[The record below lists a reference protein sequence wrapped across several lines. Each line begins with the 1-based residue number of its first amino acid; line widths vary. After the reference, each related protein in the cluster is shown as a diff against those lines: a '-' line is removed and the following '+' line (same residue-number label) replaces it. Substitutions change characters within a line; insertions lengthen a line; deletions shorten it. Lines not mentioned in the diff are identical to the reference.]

1 MELRSVMDNV
11 YWLADKK
18 RTLVSLNLVN
28 GQSVYGEKLID
39 VNGRQ
44 YREWIPFRSKLAAAL
59 YKGFHGVDLRSGYK
73 VLYLGASSGTTVS
86 HVSDIVGRS
95 GQIYAVEISEEMGI
109 HLILLAKTRVNLFP
123 IIADASKIS
132 EYSDIVPKCDFLYQ
146 DIAQKDQIGI
156 FIDNANRFL
165 RRGGSGAIAIKS
177 KSIDVTQP
185 SFKVI
190 AAAKS
195 QLEKR
200 FRILGAIPLSPFQK
214 DHELIF
220 VRNGE

>member
-1 MELRSVMDNV
+1 MELRRVMDNV
-11 YWLADKK
+11 YWLAEKR
-18 RTLVSLNLVN
+18 RTLVSMNLVN

-39 VNGRQ
+39 INGRQ
-44 YREWIPFRSKLAAAL
+44 YREWVPFRSKLAAAL
-59 YKGFHGVDLRSGYK
+59 YKGFQGVDLHSNSR

-86 HVSDIVGRS
+86 HVSDIIGHG
-95 GQIYAVEISEEMGI
+95 GQVYAVEISEEMGI
-109 HLILLAKTRVNLFP
+109 HLILLAKTRNNIFP
-123 IIADASKIS
+123 IIADASNIF
-132 EYSDIVPKCDFLYQ
+132 EYSGLVPKCDFLYQ

-177 KSIDVTQP
+177 RSIDVSQP

-200 FRILGAIPLSPFQK
+200 FKILGAVPLFPFQK

-220 VRNGE
+220 VRNGG